1 MNNKVL
7 SLRNRTVQINTEN
20 ITNIRITQTAN
31 HLNSTTI
38 SEACLTKNYSFKER
52 LQILKAELLNQSAEL
67 DRAINGSHNSM
78 AYEFP
83 IKQAMLCIP
92 EFNGDAR
99 DLDGFLYQ
107 IEYFANQIPEGEAEE
122 DLIRTVMFKL
132 KGKAAGFFNRILDDT
147 WEKVKMKL
155 IRQFGE
161 KFDIEAIFQQVE
173 TLHQGV
179 NEPFSEYKERVLTL
193 KEQIINNDI
202 NNTEEKI

>member
-7 SLRNRTVQINTEN
+7 ALRNRTVQINTEN
-20 ITNIRITQTAN
+20 ITNIRITQPAN

-38 SEACLTKNYSFKER
+38 SEACLTKNFSFKER

-67 DRAINGSHNSM
+67 DRAINGTHNSM

-83 IKQAMLCIP
+83 MKQAMLCIP

-107 IEYFANQIPEGEAEE
+107 IEYFANQIPEGEAKE

-132 KGKAAGFFNRILDDT
+132 KGKAAGFFNRSLEDT

-161 KFDIEAIFQQVE
+161 NLTSK
-173 TLHQGV
+173 
-179 NEPFSEYKERVLTL
+179 PFFNKLRRFIKGSM
-193 KEQIINNDI
+193 NPSP
-202 NNTEEKI
+202 NTKKGC